1 MADYPGA
8 IDYFVDEARVF
19 PGQNDHKAIVLHG
32 TGSPGDPLPTVEQI
46 GDYFRTTP
54 LMTSVH
60 YCVGRDGRIAQYV
73 HESDGAGGNGI
84 LDPGHD
90 PFWDK
95 YSDNPNWH
103 SLSIEHVN
111 DSANSLPLTD
121 EQKAASFKLIAYL
134 CKKYGIPPENIK
146 SHASLEPV
154 QRVNCPGAAFPWQ
167 ELFDYLKGV
176 QMQQYTAQSTDFA
189 TYFEE
194 VDANHW
200 QCNRTKNVL
209 QYAIKSFFQT
219 LSIDGQTLP
228 VIGLPT
234 SNEKYTKVNGKTIVI
249 QYFERG
255 IAVYDPSHA
264 LDSQPGTQD
273 TYLAK
278 YDDPV
283 IAGVDPARK

>member
-8 IDYFVDEARVF
+8 IDYFVDESRVF

-32 TGSPGDPLPTVEQI
+32 TGSPDPLPTAQQL

-54 LMTSVH
+54 LETSTT
-60 YCVGRDGRIAQYV
+60 YGIDRIGTIAQYV
-73 HESDGAGGNGI
+73 REFDGAGGNGY
-84 LDPGHD
+84 LDAGHD
-90 PFWDK
+90 PFWNQ

-103 SLSIEHVN
+103 SISIEHVN
-111 DSANSLPLTD
+111 DSSNSLPLTN

-134 CKKYGIPPENIK
+134 CKKYSIPPESIK
-146 SHASLEPV
+146 SHASLQPL
-154 QRVNCPGAAFPWQ
+154 QRANCPGPAFPWD
-167 ELFDYLKGV
+167 ELFSYLKGV
-176 QMQQYTAQSTDFA
+176 QMNQYTAQSGDFN
-189 TYFEE
+189 TYFE
-194 VDANHW
+194 VIDDNHW
-200 QCNRTKNVL
+200 QCKRTKHVI
-209 QYAIKSFFQT
+209 QYGIKGFFQN

-234 SNEKYTKVNGKTIVI
+234 SNEIYTKVNDKTIVI

-283 IAGVDPARK
+283 IAGLDPARK